1 MSRRFDLGAA
11 LVFFIIG
18 TAFMLGARQLS
29 GSVYGSSISSGT
41 FPQVFGWL
49 LMGLSVLSVFETLK
63 KAKVEATEAEPL
75 FLKRFSIIAVACL
88 AYVVLLEPLGYVI
101 STFIFLLVSFQAMHK
116 ADMWK
121 SVVIAAG
128 FSLGIVIL
136 FVYILKGS
144 LPAWPSFI

>member
-29 GSVYGSSISSGT
+29 GAVYGSSISSGT

-49 LMGLSVLSVFETLK
+49 LMGLSALSVFETLK
-63 KAKVEATEAEPL
+63 KAKVEAAEAEPL
-75 FLKRFSIIAVACL
+75 FLKRFSTIAVACL
-88 AYVVLLEPLGYVI
+88 GYVVLLEPLGYVI

-116 ADMWK
+116 GDLWK

>member
-18 TAFMLGARQLS
+18 TAFMLGSRQLS
-29 GSVYGSSISSGT
+29 GAVYGSSISSGT
-41 FPQVFGWL
+41 FPMVFGWL
-49 LMGLSVLSVFETLK
+49 LMGLSALSVFETLK
-63 KAKVEATEAEPL
+63 KSNVAGGESEPL
-75 FLKRFSIIAVACL
+75 FLKRFAIIAVACL
-88 AYVVLLEPLGYVI
+88 AYVLLLEPLGYVI
-101 STFIFLLVSFQAMHK
+101 STFMFLLVSFQAMHK
-116 ADMWK
+116 GDMWK